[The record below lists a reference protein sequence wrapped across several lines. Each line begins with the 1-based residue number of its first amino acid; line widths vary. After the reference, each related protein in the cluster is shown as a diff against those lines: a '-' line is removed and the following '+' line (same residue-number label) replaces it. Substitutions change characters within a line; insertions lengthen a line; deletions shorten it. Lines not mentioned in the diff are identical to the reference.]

1 MCHWHTSLLPFLLCL
16 PHVSSTFLAC
26 SRSLQASYR
35 QAAKG
40 RCNGKA
46 WDLEP
51 WQAGLLCSPPAAAL
65 SEQVA
70 ELSLLD
76 RLLCVLSELFLPSG
90 SLKEYASD
98 DPVQANLTL
107 TFHFS
112 QFKSLTFCCSQSQQ
126 PMSSFTVMQI
136 CSSITMC
143 IALPQGLIHT
153 YPELHWIIKGF
164 T

>member
-1 MCHWHTSLLPFLLCL
+1 MSLLPFLLCL

-26 SRSLQASYR
+26 SRSLQTSYR

-98 DPVQANLTL
+98 DRVQANLTL

-112 QFKSLTFCCSQSQQ
+112 QFKSHTLCCSQSHQ
-126 PMSSFTVMQI
+126 PMSSCTVMQI
-136 CSSITMC
+136 CSYLITMC

-153 YPELHWIIKGF
+153 SRATLNY
-164 T
+164 